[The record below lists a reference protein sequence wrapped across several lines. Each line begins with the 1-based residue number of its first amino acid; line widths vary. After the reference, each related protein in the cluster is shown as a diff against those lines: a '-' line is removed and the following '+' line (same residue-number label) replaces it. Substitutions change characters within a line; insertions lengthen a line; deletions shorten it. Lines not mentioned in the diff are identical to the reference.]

1 MVDLMPIPN
10 PQIEGRW
17 RRAGDTREP
26 AHWFAWGE
34 VAPGH
39 GTTPI
44 RDRRAA
50 G

>member
-1 MVDLMPIPN
+1 MDADALVR
-10 PQIEGRW
+10 RW
-17 RRAGDTREP
+17 RRGRRVGDTREP

-44 RDRRAA
+44 RDRRAD
-50 G
+50 